1 MSETRA
7 QALVDWIADVQAWLS
22 EHGSPVDAE
31 TAAERWDRHAATVR
45 PVVTLFGAYDSG
57 KSSLLRRLLVDAGA
71 DCPDWLTISARHET
85 FEAGQV
91 VVGGIVVQDTPGVSV
106 EATDPRALANNQQ
119 AIAAAQL
126 TDALVVVLPPQLA
139 TAELDLVRR
148 VVDQHWLE
156 GSLRFVISRFD
167 EAGVDPT
174 GDRWQYDELAG
185 VKIVELRHALSL
197 SQEVPV
203 YVVAPDPWQL
213 AGEDRQPDAAVWD
226 LCRPWD
232 GMGQLEAQLA
242 QIPSAQRQLRSDAAV
257 RYWSAAIGV
266 PRERLSV
273 GREESDSAMEIARQT
288 GERVSQM
295 KGRLDDLQ
303 HAAKIDLDA
312 MLADVLDQ
320 CLVAGIDNVDLLRGR
335 TLKSVEDWA
344 TRNGS
349 KLADFIHDAKMQ
361 FERQLNRP
369 NWADIELLLSE
380 LDPIRGST
388 EPGTSGGPA
397 DGSGHLGKRLATMNG
412 SLKKALQEVKT
423 VFEKRASDF
432 SASNAHRTVS
442 ATNAP
447 TPRTAGSR
455 MLGKVDHA
463 LVGAEVIVALG
474 PVFIEAFDLFTDA
487 QRDREQ
493 QAAERHRLEV
503 IEEKVDELRK
513 RIAEKAFA
521 AFGEDVADLNDALT
535 ETGDAV
541 TRLGQSLAAKLTEV
555 DLAHAAADALIRRA
569 RAIISA

>member
-7 QALVDWIADVQAWLS
+7 QSLADWIADVQEWLS

-31 TAAERWDRHAATVR
+31 TAAERWDRHAATGR

-57 KSSLLRRLLVDAGA
+57 KSSLLRRLLVDARA

-91 VVGGIVVQDTPGVSV
+91 EVGGIVVQDTPGVSV
-106 EATDPRALANNQQ
+106 EATDPRAVANNQQ

-174 GDRWQYDELAG
+174 GDRRQYDELAG
-185 VKIVELRHALSL
+185 AKIVELRHALALSL
-197 SQEVPV
+197 EVTV

-213 AGEDRQPDAAVWD
+213 AGEDRQPDAALWD
-226 LCRPWD
+226 ECRSWD
-232 GMGQLEAQLA
+232 GMGHLEAQLA
-242 QIPSAQRQLRSDAAV
+242 QIPSTQSQLRAGAAV

-266 PRERLSV
+266 LGEGLSV
-273 GREESDSAMEIARQT
+273 GRQESDSAMEIARQT
-288 GERVSQM
+288 SQRVSQM

-303 HAAKIDLDA
+303 HAARIDLDA
-312 MLADVLDQ
+312 TLANVLDQ
-320 CLVAGIDNVDLLRGR
+320 CLVAGIDNVELLRGR

-349 KLADFIHDAKMQ
+349 KLAEFIHDAKMQ

-380 LDPIRGST
+380 LDPLRGST
-388 EPGTSGGPA
+388 EPGTLGGPA
-397 DGSGHLGKRLATMNG
+397 DRGGHLGKRLTMMNG
-412 SLKKALQEVKT
+412 SLRKALQEVKT

-432 SASNAHRTVS
+432 SASNVRRTVS
-442 ATNAP
+442 ATTAP
-447 TPRTAGSR
+447 TPRAAGTR
-455 MLGKVDHA
+455 MLGKADHA
-463 LVGAEVIVALG
+463 LIGAEVIVALG

-487 QRDREQ
+487 RRDREQ

-513 RIAEKAFA
+513 QVAEKSFA
-521 AFGEDVADLNDALT
+521 AFAKDVADLNNTLT
-535 ETGDAV
+535 ETDDAV
-541 TRLGQSLAAKLTEV
+541 TRLRQSLTAKLTEV
-555 DLAHAAADALIRRA
+555 DLARAAADALIRRA
-569 RAIISA
+569 RALG